1 MDTGEFTATPA
12 GQQRKM
18 LQKAARSKGLT
29 YVSDLDAG
37 LRRHAHG
44 KHFTYT
50 DQRGRVITSARVLG
64 RIRRLAIP
72 PAYHD
77 VWICPDPRGHIQAT
91 GVDARGRKQYRYHAE
106 WRAVRDAKKFDR
118 MVQFGSRLPALRR
131 RLRADLALPG
141 LPLPKVIA
149 TMVSLLQVTL
159 VRVGNR
165 EYARANR
172 SYGLTTL
179 RNHHVRHLPHERM
192 KIQFRGKSGQMQSV
206 ELRDRRL
213 ARLVRRCQELPGQ
226 ELFQYLDEAG
236 EPHKVHS
243 GMINDYL
250 RDAMGLLADG
260 TGFTAK
266 DFRTWGGTLHALR
279 LISVL
284 APPASQAEEKRAML
298 EVCRGVARR
307 LGNTPAVCRQSYIHP
322 WVFEAWQQKR
332 LPPRKDRSSASSE
345 MERYVLRVLK
355 RQRRARPAR
364 EVPVQRQNGTQ

>member
-1 MDTGEFTATPA
+1 MDSGEIKAAPVV
-12 GQQRKM
+12 QQRKL
-18 LQKAARSKGLT
+18 LQRVARSRGLT
-29 YVSDLDAG
+29 YVSDLKAG
-37 LRRHAHG
+37 LRREAHG
-44 KHFTYT
+44 KSFIYR
-50 DQRGRVITSARVLG
+50 DERGRVITSPRVLE

-77 VWICPDPRGHIQAT
+77 VWICPDARGHIQAT
-91 GVDARGRKQYRYHAE
+91 GIDARGRKQYRYHAE

-118 MVQFGSRLPALRR
+118 MVQFGSRLPALRK
-131 RLRADLALPG
+131 RLRVELALPG
-141 LPLPKVIA
+141 LPLPKVVA
-149 TMVSLLQVTL
+149 AMVSLMQVTL

-179 RNHHVRHLPHERM
+179 RNHHVRHLHHARM
-192 KIQFRGKSGQMQSV
+192 KIQFRGKSGQMQSL

-236 EPHKVHS
+236 KPQKVHS
-243 GMINDYL
+243 GMVNDYL
-250 RDAMGLLADG
+250 RDAMGLLEDG

-266 DFRTWGGTLHALR
+266 DFRTWGGTLHAVR
-279 LISVL
+279 LISPL
-284 APPASQAEEKRAML
+284 PAPENEADGKRAIV
-298 EVCRGVARR
+298 EVCRGVAKR

-332 LPPRKDRSSASSE
+332 LPPCTVPWSVSSKL
-345 MERYVLRVLK
+345 ERYVLRVLK
-355 RQRRARPAR
+355 RQRRERPVNGAS
-364 EVPVQRQNGTQ
+364 VKPRQ